1 MDKGMGDATAAAADN
16 HTDMFW
22 IKKLT

>member
-22 IKKLT
+22 IKKLA